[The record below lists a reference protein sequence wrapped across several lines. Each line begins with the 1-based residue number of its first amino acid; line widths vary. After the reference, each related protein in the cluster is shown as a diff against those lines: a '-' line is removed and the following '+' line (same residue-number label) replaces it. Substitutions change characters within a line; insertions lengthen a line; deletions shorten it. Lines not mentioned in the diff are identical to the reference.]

1 MVPAAAAGPCTRPML
16 IGGRPLCDPCRV
28 AFGTRAAVAAA
39 VVAAFLT
46 AGQDVS
52 PTAQDTGSGWALTV
66 LGIAQDGGIPHL
78 GCRRHL
84 CADARAGRRPAE
96 KVSSLGLVHR
106 PSGRAYLF
114 DATPDMP
121 AQLDALTG
129 GAAPDGIFL
138 THGHIGHYTG
148 LMFLGKEALAAD
160 RVPVHATR
168 RMADYLSANG
178 PWSLLVADGH
188 IALTVVAP
196 DEALTLGGGLRV
208 TPFTVP
214 HRDEFTDT
222 VGYRIDGPRASALFI
237 PDIDRWDR
245 WDRDIRA
252 LVDEVDLAFLDGTF
266 SSADEIAGRSFDEI
280 RHPLMPDTRRR
291 LAGVRA
297 EVWFI
302 HLNHSN
308 PALAGAP
315 DVAREGMAFEL

>member
-1 MVPAAAAGPCTRPML
+1 MTALAAALLVVAPAGPRTM
-16 IGGRPLCDPCRV
+16 
-28 AFGTRAAVAAA
+28 
-39 VVAAFLT
+39 
-46 AGQDVS
+46 QH
-52 PTAQDTGSGWALTV
+52 TGSGWTLTV
-66 LGIAQDGGIPHL
+66 LGISQDGGMPHL
-78 GCRRHL
+78 GCRRRP
-84 CADARAGRRPAE
+84 CTDARAGRRPAE
-96 KVSSLGLVHR
+96 KVASLGVVHR

-148 LMFLGKEALAAD
+148 LVFLGKEALAASG
-160 RVPVHATR
+160 VPVYGTR
-168 RMADYLSANG
+168 RMADYLRANG

-188 IALTVVAP
+188 IALTVVPP
-196 DEALTLGGGLRV
+196 DEPVALGDGLRV
-208 TPFTVP
+208 TPFAVP

-252 LVDEVDLAFLDGTF
+252 LVDDVDLAFLDGTF
-266 SSADEIAGRSFDEI
+266 SSVDELAGRSFDEI

-291 LAGVRA
+291 LAGTGA

-315 DVAREGMAFEL
+315 DAAREGMAFGL

>member
-1 MVPAAAAGPCTRPML
+1 MPPHARRTVVSLLGAPAFATCAAAALSTGFL
-16 IGGRPLCDPCRV
+16 IV
-28 AFGTRAAVAAA
+28 AHAMP
-39 VVAAFLT
+39 
-46 AGQDVS
+46 
-52 PTAQDTGSGWALTV
+52 PTAQDPGPGWTLTV
-66 LGIAQDGGIPHL
+66 LGIAQDGGMPHL
-78 GCRRHL
+78 GCQRHF

-96 KVSSLGLVHR
+96 RVSSLGLVHE

-148 LMFLGKEALAAD
+148 LVFLGKEVLAAD
-160 RVPVHATR
+160 GVTVYGTR
-168 RMADYLSANG
+168 RMADFLTSNG
-178 PWSLLVADGH
+178 PWSLLVSDGH
-188 IALTVVAP
+188 IALDVVAP
-196 DEALTLGGGLRV
+196 DEPLALGDGLRV
-208 TPFTVP
+208 TAFTVP

-237 PDIDRWDR
+237 PDVDRWDR

-252 LVDEVDLAFLDGTF
+252 LVDDVDLAFLDGTF

-280 RHPLMPDTRRR
+280 RHPLIPDTRRR
-291 LAGVRA
+291 LAGTGA
-297 EVWFI
+297 DVWFI

-315 DVAREGMAFEL
+315 DVAREGMAFGL

>member
-1 MVPAAAAGPCTRPML
+1 MRPHARRTVVSVPGAPAFAACAAAALLTGCL
-16 IGGRPLCDPCRV
+16 IV
-28 AFGTRAAVAAA
+28 AHAMPR
-39 VVAAFLT
+39 
-46 AGQDVS
+46 
-52 PTAQDTGSGWALTV
+52 TAQHPGAGWTLTV
-66 LGIAQDGGIPHL
+66 LGIAQDGGMPHL
-78 GCRRHL
+78 GCQRHF

-148 LMFLGKEALAAD
+148 LMFLGKEVLSAD
-160 RVPVHATR
+160 GVPVFATR
-168 RMADYLSANG
+168 RMADYLTANG

-188 IALTVVAP
+188 VALTVIAP
-196 DEALTLGGGLRV
+196 DEPVTLGDGLRV

-237 PDIDRWDR
+237 PDVDRWDR

-252 LVDEVDLAFLDGTF
+252 LVDDVDLAFLDGTF

-291 LAGVRA
+291 LAGTDA

-302 HLNHSN
+302 HLNHTN
-308 PALAGAP
+308 PALAGAA
-315 DVAREGMAFEL
+315 DVAREGMSFAL

>member
-1 MVPAAAAGPCTRPML
+1 MSVNARRVVTRACASVAAVLAIAFLNGAPAASR
-16 IGGRPLCDPCRV
+16 
-28 AFGTRAAVAAA
+28 
-39 VVAAFLT
+39 
-46 AGQDVS
+46 
-52 PTAQDTGSGWALTV
+52 TAQEPASGWTLTV
-66 LGIAQDGGIPHL
+66 LGIAQDGGVPHL
-78 GCRRHL
+78 GCQRHS
-84 CADARAGRRPAE
+84 CAAARAGLRPAE
-96 KVSSLGLVHR
+96 KVSSLGLAHR
-106 PSGRAYLF
+106 SSGRAFLF

-160 RVPVHATR
+160 GVPVYGTR
-168 RMADYLSANG
+168 RMADFLTANG
-178 PWSLLVADGH
+178 PWSLLVAGAH
-188 IALTVVAP
+188 IALAIVTP
-196 DEALTLGGGLRV
+196 DEPVALGDGLRV
-208 TPFTVP
+208 TPLAVP

-252 LVDEVDLAFLDGTF
+252 LVDQVDLAFLDGTF
-266 SSADEIAGRSFDEI
+266 SSADEISGRSFDEI
-280 RHPLMPDTRRR
+280 RHPLIPDTRRR
-291 LAGVRA
+291 LAGTGA

-315 DVAREGMAFEL
+315 DVAREGMSFAL